1 MIAVN
6 SAEEKTEI
14 QKIQE
19 HLYSEIN
26 VKSIKLIDDESVVDE
41 DQDILDVGNI
51 EDVLGDGC
59 DLC

>member
-1 MIAVN
+1 MEERVEAFRAKHPTLTFTVN
-6 SAEEKTEI
+6 GS
-14 QKIQE
+14 
-19 HLYSEIN
+19 S
-26 VKSIKLIDDESVVDE
+26 SDDDESVVDE